1 MRVTHRLLLILS
13 FAALSSLTGWT
24 QNTSIVIPAGT
35 PEDKDLA
42 TITAESDPQKRIA
55 AYEQFLTKYADN
67 KPATAYAEWQLSQ
80 IYLAAGDTAK
90 AMDYGSKALEAYP
103 NNLDII
109 MSQATIAQAMKD
121 NSKVLDYA
129 VQGATVYNSIAKQT
143 KPADASDVASLF
155 ARVNT
160 AAEAPQSSL
169 TFSFEIPKSLQR
181 ERKQLHDELSRI
193 AAERGSVGNA
203 AQQVEQMLQAHC
215 AHEEA
220 FALPPLGLLPLLA
233 CGLAWSEMAPA
244 VTMAA
249 RLKSSLPSMLEDHE
263 AIVAALRAF
272 ERTAE
277 RAGRTELAP
286 LARRLIE
293 HAEMEA
299 EVLYPASIV
308 AGKLV
313 ESRLYGRR
321 QGAS

>member
-1 MRVTHRLLLILS
+1 MTPDLERPRVLIIDEEPLMRWFLS
-13 FAALSSLTGWT
+13 EIASE
-24 QNTSIVIPAGT
+24 AGYR
-35 PEDKDLA
+35 A
-42 TITAESDPQKRIA
+42 T
-55 AYEQFLTKYADN
+55 
-67 KPATAYAEWQLSQ
+67 QLST
-80 IYLAAGDTAK
+80 IDEALDLLHESTDPVAVVLASCPHTFADLPWVAAMRQLRPRCRLALMTSFPTPGFLEQALIAGASD
-90 AMDYGSKALEAYP
+90 
-103 NNLDII
+103 
-109 MSQATIAQAMKD
+109 
-121 NSKVLDYA
+121 VL
-129 VQGATVYNSIAKQT
+129 N

-193 AAERGSVGNA
+193 AAERGSVGDA
-203 AQQVEQMLQAHC
+203 AQQVEQMLQAHG

-313 ESRLYGRR
+313 EAQLSGRR